1 MDLIKLNIVGYS
13 RSEFQHGAYALILS
27 EDMGNRDLSIVI
39 GACEAQSIAI
49 GLESNITV
57 NRPLTHDLFKSFAN
71 SFNIKLK
78 HIYIYKIEDGIF
90 YSFLVFNK
98 NKKDLKIDSRTSDA
112 VAISI
117 RFKVPIYTNE
127 KVLKQT
133 TSIEKSSHH
142 PKKKYKLK
150 SKLDSNISERL
161 NPIYPDETTESEIHE
176 LKKKL
181 QEALDIEN
189 YKLAAKIRDL
199 INKKSGK

>member
-27 EDMGNRDLSIVI
+27 ENKGERNLSIVI

-57 NRPLTHDLFKSFAN
+57 NRPLTHDLFKSFAD

-78 HIYIYKIEDGIF
+78 YIYIYKIEEGIF
-90 YSFLVFNK
+90 YSFLVFNNK
-98 NKKDLKIDSRTSDA
+98 KKDLNIDARTSDA

-127 KVLKQT
+127 EVLKET
-133 TSIEKSSHH
+133 ISIKNKNQDLQ
-142 PKKKYKLK
+142 KKKPEKTKPSDKIENTLE
-150 SKLDSNISERL
+150 DDI
-161 NPIYPDETTESEIHE
+161 
-176 LKKKL
+176 KKL
-181 QEALDIEN
+181 QKKLEKALEQEN
-189 YKLAAKIRDL
+189 YELAAEIRDL
-199 INKKSGK
+199 INKKSKK